1 MSCTRSRETDL
12 AAFIVEPS
20 AAEWAEFRAHYPGCA
35 DCSAEVARWSKLEG
49 VLRATG
55 TAWHPSDE
63 MLLAFGRAP
72 AKLQPA
78 QGSAIRRHLG
88 SCVLCRDALAA
99 VRSFDFGAAAA
110 AEPARVREQPA
121 EPSWVSRLLASLGG
135 ALLSPR
141 VSYAMALAAAVL
153 VIPAGYALWGLARTG
168 SPVESIVVAELEA
181 APDASEPESPALWVE
196 SPEIEVAQGATAESE
211 EPGDPEAPIAEIEAS
226 YSPEKTIASHQ
237 DLDAAPEGPAVGE
250 EILIAALM
258 PANPLVYAPPSW
270 SPTLP
275 SIGGAVRGIADV
287 SAAPIPLV
295 PDHVALASRESPK
308 LYWFAPKDTETRIDF
323 ILVSPGSDAPI
334 LEFTMGSPVAAGIH
348 AVDLHHHGV
357 ILEPGVQYEWYL
369 SLVPDEERRSRD
381 VVAGGVIRLVEMM
394 GDLQTRIAN
403 ADPAE
408 LGRVFA
414 ANGLWYDAL
423 EFISEWIEKHPEEPD
438 LRSQRAALLGQVG
451 LREAADYD
459 RHASADD
466 P

>member
-1 MSCTRSRETDL
+1 
-12 AAFIVEPS
+12 
-20 AAEWAEFRAHYPGCA
+20 
-35 DCSAEVARWSKLEG
+35 
-49 VLRATG
+49 
-55 TAWHPSDE
+55 
-63 MLLAFGRAP
+63 
-72 AKLQPA
+72 
-78 QGSAIRRHLG
+78 
-88 SCVLCRDALAA
+88 
-99 VRSFDFGAAAA
+99 
-110 AEPARVREQPA
+110 
-121 EPSWVSRLLASLGG
+121 
-135 ALLSPR
+135 
-141 VSYAMALAAAVL
+141 MALAAAVL
-153 VIPAGYALWGLARTG
+153 VIPAGYALWRLARTG

-181 APDASEPESPALWVE
+181 APDASEPESPAIRIESPARWVE
-196 SPEIEVAQGATAESE
+196 SPEIEVAQGATAEGE
-211 EPGDPEAPIAEIEAS
+211 EPGDPEAPTAEIEAS
-226 YSPEKTIASHQ
+226 HSPEKTIASHQ
-237 DLDAAPEGPAVGE
+237 DLEAAPEGPTVGE

-258 PANPLVYAPPSW
+258 PANPLVYTPPSW

-275 SIGGAVRGIADV
+275 SIGGGVRGIADV

-334 LEFTMGSPVAAGIH
+334 LEFTMGAPVAAGIH
-348 AVDLHHHGV
+348 AVDLHHHEV

-369 SLVPDEERRSRD
+369 SLVPDEERRSLD
-381 VVAGGVIRLVEMM
+381 VVAGGVIRLVEMT
-394 GDLQTRIAN
+394 GDLRTRIAN

-423 EFISEWIEKHPEEPD
+423 DFISEWIEKHPEEPD